1 MEIVFIHGIHQDGK
15 DPTVL
20 KTEWLSA
27 ISESQKGTSNLT
39 IAEEDIAFPF
49 YGDLLGNLTLA
60 ATGKSRSF
68 ETRTSETGA
77 TERVIDSKTF
87 REFWGETE
95 KEMVGSVVPT
105 PRGKGIH
112 KSSFKFI
119 AKGIESIS
127 PFKGRLALKLLKQ
140 AYAYIHIP
148 EIQKLVNDKVRPF
161 LETETPK
168 IIISHSLGT
177 IVAYKIL
184 LDLSKQEKL
193 SGVPLFMTLGS
204 PLSLKIVMNKLQNA
218 TETIQEVS
226 KWVNGSDKEDFIA
239 LGNRLDE
246 NFYKMSIENIS
257 NLENGE
263 EDPHSIEKYLSHKRI
278 TDHIFETWN
287 L

>member
-49 YGDLLGNLTLA
+49 YGDLLGNLTLRE
-60 ATGKSRSF
+60 TGKSRSF

-77 TERVIDSKTF
+77 TERVIDFKAFS
-87 REFWGETE
+87 EFWGETQ
-95 KEMVGSVVPT
+95 KEMVRSLAPA

-112 KSSFKFI
+112 KSSFKVI
-119 AKGIESIS
+119 AKGIETIS
-127 PFKGRLALKLLKQ
+127 PFKGRLALRLLKQ
-140 AYAYIHIP
+140 AYAYIQIP
-148 EIQKLVNDKVRPF
+148 EIQKLVNDKVRPL

-184 LDLSKQEKL
+184 LELSEQGKL
-193 SGVPLFMTLGS
+193 SDVPLFITLGS
-204 PLSLKIVMNKLQNA
+204 PLSLKIVMNQLENT

-246 NFYKMSIENIS
+246 NFYKMRIENIS

-278 TDHIFETWN
+278 TDHIFEAWN